1 MRRLYPPLRI
11 NSPSMPVVT
20 IRMSGPRTIDQ
31 KRQIVEGVTSTLVE
45 ALGVDPSLVT
55 VLLEELDREN
65 IGRGGRLLADG

>member
-1 MRRLYPPLRI
+1 
-11 NSPSMPVVT
+11 MPVVT